1 MQLRNILQFASAFEL
16 REAVIHPQRM
26 CLSGLNS
33 YYPIMA
39 GLAVLRREPYWHRK
53 RVCVIKG
60 ETIRGK

>member
-39 GLAVLRREPYWHRK
+39 GLAVLRREPHWDWRCA
-53 RVCVIKG
+53 RVIKG